1 MDNIVRK
8 LLPPPMPNNNALHD
22 AAKYGNVAEV
32 RSQVRNF
39 DINARGESG
48 RTPLYWAVKEGHTE
62 AVKLLLTLNAD
73 VKIPNEHGLSALAA
87 AANNGHTEVVQAL
100 LKAPAINVNQ
110 ADVSTYLLTSSHVVV
125 GGRG

>member
-1 MDNIVRK
+1 
-8 LLPPPMPNNNALHD
+8 MPDNNALHN
-22 AAKYGNVAEV
+22 AARNGNLAEV

-39 DINARGESG
+39 DINAKGESG
-48 RTPLYWAVKEGHTE
+48 RTALYWAVKEGHTE